1 MLVLLTQTQLPLN
14 IQERVS
20 ANADANANII
30 APRGGWSVVVEKS
43 PVGRASLRKMFA
55 FGSIHQEKTWTTLHC
70 AALRC
75 LPSLLRSTLRCIKKT
90 ESESELSLRRRE
102 EELTQKMEKEFRL
115 PSPSS
120 KPTCKT
126 FKAAESNFE
135 KGRNSSY
142 TNTIGILFFFKSRP
156 NLSVFAPTMFQLP
169 NQVHQKCCLKCRYF
183 AEASPLLAP
192 TLPPRPFRL
201 EFRGLD

>member
-1 MLVLLTQTQLPLN
+1 MLLTQTQLPLN

-30 APRGGWSVVVEKS
+30 APRSGWSVVVEKS

-55 FGSIHQEKTWTTLHC
+55 FGSIHQEKTWTTRRC
-70 AALRC
+70 DALRC

-90 ESESELSLRRRE
+90 TESELSLRRRE

-120 KPTCKT
+120 KPTSTCKT
-126 FKAAESNFE
+126 FKAAEPNFK

-142 TNTIGILFFFKSRP
+142 TNTRYSFSNLGLVQVYLPQPCSNYRIKSIKNVVSNVEILQRLHRFFHQTSRRAAT
-156 NLSVFAPTMFQLP
+156 LS
-169 NQVHQKCCLKCRYF
+169 
-183 AEASPLLAP
+183 
-192 TLPPRPFRL
+192 FRV
-201 EFRGLD
+201 